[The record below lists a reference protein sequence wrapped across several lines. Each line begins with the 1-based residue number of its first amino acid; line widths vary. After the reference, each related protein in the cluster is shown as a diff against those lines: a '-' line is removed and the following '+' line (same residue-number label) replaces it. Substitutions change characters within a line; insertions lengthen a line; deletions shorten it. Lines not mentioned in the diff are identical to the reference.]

1 MDTKYY
7 CRNCKGLRHHTIIA
21 EKKTRG
27 AEDYDYFQW
36 SDDYFIIE
44 CKGCE
49 TISFLRIYG
58 NTEMVEHDDEG
69 NIDYVN
75 KITLYPNYIE
85 NGREVDNFYYLPRE
99 INTIYEETL
108 SAFKADAFIL
118 TAGGFRAIIEAT
130 CNHLKIRKDDL
141 SKRIDLLHGKGYLSL
156 NESKRLHS
164 IRFLGNDALH
174 EMETPKKEQ
183 LLILLEIVNH
193 LLENLFI
200 HDRKIANKIDTLID
214 SYEDFSKLLRNKISK
229 ELLGK
234 EFNLFEMLG
243 KSKRLMK
250 ANDVK
255 EFESQLITDI
265 ENEKIQFLAVIKN
278 DTETIYKV
286 VKAPDFIFDF

>member
-1 MDTKYY
+1 MDNKHH
-7 CRNCKGLRHHTIIA
+7 CRTCKGLRHHITIA
-21 EKKTRG
+21 EKRTRG

-36 SDDYFIIE
+36 TDDYFIIE

-49 TISFLRIYG
+49 TVSFLRVYG
-58 NTEMVEHDDEG
+58 NTEMVEYDDEG
-69 NIDYVN
+69 NIDYVD
-75 KITLYPNYIE
+75 KTILYPAFIE
-85 NGREVDNFYYLPRE
+85 NGREIENFYYLPRE
-99 INTIYEETL
+99 INTIYKETL
-108 SAFKADAFIL
+108 SAFKADAYIL

-141 SKRIDLLHGKGYLSL
+141 SKRIDLLHGKGFLSL

-200 HDRKIANKIDTLID
+200 HDKKIADNIDTLID
-214 SYEDFSKLLRNKISK
+214 TYVDFSKLLRNKISK

-234 EFNLFEMLG
+234 ELTLFEILG

-250 ANDVK
+250 ATDLK
-255 EFESQLITDI
+255 EFECQLISDI
-265 ENEKIQFLAVIKN
+265 ENAKLQFLAIEKKDN
-278 DTETIYKV
+278 ATIYKV
-286 VKAPDFIFDF
+286 IKAPDFIFDF